1 MSSFGMSKKSSSRSE
16 SNETKKEQVVRFA
29 NNYCSRRSKVIGV
42 IHK

>member
-16 SNETKKEQVVRFA
+16 SNETKKERVVRYA
-29 NNYCSRRSKVIGV
+29 NNNCSRRSKVIGV